1 MRTVTTASG
10 VTYPAPDPGDVV
22 TALRDHGLVPALR
35 PGWDTRG
42 RPWDSGLR
50 AIVDHYTAGV
60 GPGVLDWCANDS
72 GRYPFVNAF
81 VSQTGVYTLLSALS
95 CWGSGAGGPWPGVAA
110 KDSLHL
116 VAYQTEVESWGE
128 RPDFTDRQLE
138 LLGRGNAAIVDLG
151 VLAAHEVNHR
161 DWTDG
166 TGGVGGYPL
175 PTNGRKPDTKYD
187 TGFLRGNTARYRR
200 TAPPAPTTS
209 EEDDMAIVI
218 HGRTPYLLSGGR
230 LARIGEV
237 TREKAKAAG
246 VPEFGVDGADWQNFL
261 DSFGT
266 MSMRGD
272 A

>member
-1 MRTVTTASG
+1 MTWPT
-10 VTYPAPDPGDVV
+10 PLPGDVV
-22 TALRDHGLVPALR
+22 TALRDHGLTPTLW

-42 RPWDSGLR
+42 RPWSDGLR
-50 AIVDHYTAGV
+50 AIVDHHTSGV
-60 GPGVLDWCANDS
+60 GPGVREWCANES
-72 GRYPFVNAF
+72 GRFPFVNAY
-81 VSQTGVYTLLSALS
+81 VGRDGGYTLFSALS
-95 CWGSGAGGPWPGVAA
+95 CWGSGKGGPWPGVAA
-110 KDSLHL
+110 ADSLHL
-116 VAYQTEVESWGE
+116 VAYQTEVESWGQV
-128 RPDFTDRQLE
+128 PDFTDAMLE
-138 LLGRGNAAIVDLG
+138 ALGRGNAALIDLG
-151 VLAAHEVNHR
+151 VPPGNEVNHKTWAPSR
-161 DWTDG
+161 KNDTLYTDAFM
-166 TGGVGGYPL
+166 
-175 PTNGRKPDTKYD
+175 RA
-187 TGFLRGNTARYRR
+187 NTARYRHA
-200 TAPPAPTTS
+200 APPAPPTS